1 VFSGDSS
8 GTTTSPEKYVF
19 PAVDARY
26 VKVTINGNTQN
37 NAASIYELDVFGSS
51 SLLTELPPVA
61 NSQAVTTNK
70 NTAKAITLTATDP
83 NNDPLTYSLVTQPA
97 HGTLT
102 GVAPN
107 LMYNPTT
114 GYVGPDS
121 FTFKANDGIAD
132 SNIATVSIT
141 VKDPGTC
148 TTNLPI
154 SSAAASGSEA
164 THPPTHAIDNNF
176 GTRWAN
182 PALGS
187 WIRVDLG
194 STKNI
199 CRVDIAWYNGNARQ
213 YHFVIATST
222 TGVGFSNVFSGDS
235 SGTKVSPEKY
245 TFPSTSARYVKVT
258 INGNTQNS
266 AASIYEIDVFGSLSS
281 SSLAGYHYGP
291 SLTLSGP

>member
-1 VFSGDSS
+1 
-8 GTTTSPEKYVF
+8 
-19 PAVDARY
+19 

-51 SLLTELPPVA
+51 SLLAQLPPVA
-61 NSQAVTTNK
+61 NSQVLTTNK
-70 NTAKAITLTATDP
+70 NTAKSLTLTATDP

-97 HGTLT
+97 HGTIT
-102 GVAPN
+102 GVAPS

-141 VKDPGTC
+141 VKDTGTC

-154 SSAAASGSEA
+154 SSAVASGSES

-194 STKNI
+194 STQNI
-199 CRVDIAWYNGNARQ
+199 CSVDIAWYNGMARQ
-213 YHFVIATST
+213 YHFVVATST

-235 SGTKVSPEKY
+235 SGTKASPEKY

-266 AASIYEIDVFGSLSS
+266 AASMYEIDVFGSISS
-281 SSLAGYHYGP
+281 ASLTGYHYGP
-291 SLTLSGP
+291 SLALSGP